1 MKSKTDKKNQMIDA
15 GLEIMYRKGYNATG
29 IQEIVDNAGV
39 PKGSFYNYFKNKE
52 QFAVEILDHYTGE
65 MLARQ
70 EHVLSNADLAPLARI
85 ESLYKAFVDEYV
97 REGAF
102 CLGCFAANLS
112 QEMGDTSDKIR
123 RAAEASIARMTRPVE
138 VCLMEAREKGDI
150 SIVYDASIL
159 AVYIQNSWLGALM
172 RMKASKSEL
181 SLMIFL
187 EVLGKVILK

>member
-1 MKSKTDKKNQMIDA
+1 MESKTDKKNRMIAA

-52 QFAVEILDHYTGE
+52 AFAVEILDHYTGE

-70 EHVLSNADLAPLARI
+70 ETLLSDAAIAPLARI
-85 ESLYKAFVDEYV
+85 ESLYKAVVDEYL
-97 REGAF
+97 REGSF

-112 QEMGDTSDKIR
+112 QEMGDTSESIR
-123 RAAEASIARMTRPVE
+123 GAAEASIARMTGPVE
-138 VCLMEAREKGDI
+138 TCLMEAREKGDI
-150 SIVYDASIL
+150 SIVYDVSIL

-172 RMKASKSEL
+172 RMKASKSGQ
-181 SLMIFL
+181 SLKIFL
-187 EVLGKVILK
+187 EVLGKVILR

>member
-1 MKSKTDKKNQMIDA
+1 MESKTDKKNRMIAA

-70 EHVLSNADLAPLARI
+70 ETLLSDASVPPLARI
-85 ESLYKAFVDEYV
+85 ENLYKAFVDEYL

-112 QEMGDTSDKIR
+112 QEMGDTSETIR
-123 RAAEASIARMTRPVE
+123 RAAEASISRMTGPVE
-138 VCLMEAREKGDI
+138 ACLAEARERGDI

-172 RMKASKSEL
+172 RMKASKSGQ
-181 SLMIFL
+181 SLKIFL
-187 EVLGKVILK
+187 EVLGKVILR

>member
-1 MKSKTDKKNQMIDA
+1 MESKTDKKNRMITV
-15 GLEIMYRKGYNATG
+15 GLGIMYRKGYNATG

-70 EHVLSNADLAPLARI
+70 EALLSDASIAPLLRI
-85 ESLYKAFVDEYV
+85 ESLYKAFVDEYL

-112 QEMGDTSDKIR
+112 QEMGDTSEKIR
-123 RAAEASIARMTRPVE
+123 RASEASIARMTGPVE
-138 VCLMEAREKGDI
+138 DCLMEAREQGDI

-172 RMKASKSEL
+172 RMKASKSGQ
-181 SLMIFL
+181 SLKIFL
-187 EVLGKVILK
+187 EVLGKVILR